1 MKWSK
6 LMIQTLREDPG
17 DAEIDSHKLMVR
29 AGLMK
34 KAAGGLY
41 TYLPLGMRV
50 LNKVQRIVREEMDR
64 AGAQEIVMPIL
75 QPAGLWK
82 TSGRWESMGPGMFRL
97 KDRGAHDY
105 ALSPTAEEM
114 VTDLVK
120 GVVSSYRQLPVTV
133 YQIQWKFRD
142 EIRPRFGLMRSKE
155 FLMKDAY
162 SFDVSLDA
170 ADASYMAMFEAYKR
184 VFARCGLKAYPV
196 EADTGDIGGKFSHE
210 FHVLADSGEDGIA
223 FCDACGYA
231 ANLEKAERRA
241 PAGEDGIAFC
251 GGCGYAANLE
261 KAERKVGN
269 GEQGTGNGDAMETI
283 PTPGAKTIDEVSK
296 FMGVPGSA
304 FVKSLVYLADGRPVM
319 VCVPGDRDVNEVK
332 LRHFLDAKKVE
343 LADFETVLRATGAN
357 AGSVGPVKPADA
369 SLRIV
374 CDQELRGAKGCIVGA
389 NRDDH
394 HIKNVDLSRDAKI
407 APGDYADLV
416 VVRDGDIC
424 AKCGQPLAIRRGI
437 EVGHV
442 FKLGT
447 KYTDA
452 FKAVYKNDSLE
463 ERTMVMG
470 CYGIGVSRTVQAVIE
485 QSHDANGIVWPASV
499 SPFQV
504 CICLLDPDNADAAQ
518 VAAKL
523 EAELE
528 AKGIDVIVDDRQE
541 RPGVKFK
548 DADLIGFTVRVIVS
562 AKGLAAG
569 GVEVKR
575 RCDDKSATRVV
586 PPAEAAEAVASLLA

>member
-6 LMIQTLREDPG
+6 LLIQTLREDPG

-34 KAAGGLY
+34 KVAGGLY
-41 TYLPLGMRV
+41 TYLPLGMRA

-75 QPAGLWK
+75 QPAELWK

-97 KDRGAHDY
+97 KDRATHDY

-114 VTDLVK
+114 VTDVVK
-120 GVVSSYRQLPVTV
+120 SVVSSYRQLPLTV

-162 SFDVSLDA
+162 SFDVSLEA
-170 ADASYMAMFEAYKR
+170 ADASYMAMFNAYKR
-184 VFARCGLKAYPV
+184 IFDRCGLKAYPV

-210 FHVLADSGEDGIA
+210 FHVLADAGEDGIA
-223 FCDACGYA
+223 FCD
-231 ANLEKAERRA
+231 
-241 PAGEDGIAFC
+241 
-251 GGCGYAANLE
+251 GCGYAANLE
-261 KAERKVGN
+261 KAERKVAPRN
-269 GEQGTGNGDAMETI
+269 DAACGEMEVI
-283 PTPGAKTIDEVSK
+283 PTPGAKSIEQVSK

-304 FVKSLVYLADGRPVM
+304 FVKSLVYAADGKPVM

-332 LRHFLDAKKVE
+332 LKHFLGAKKIE
-343 LADFETVLRATGAN
+343 LADYETVLKVTGAN

-374 CDQELRGAKGCIVGA
+374 ADQELKGAKGCIVGA
-389 NRDDH
+389 NKDDH
-394 HIKNVDLSRDAKI
+394 HIKNVDLERDAKI
-407 APGDYADLV
+407 TDYVDLV
-416 VVRDGDIC
+416 IVRDGDIC
-424 AKCGQPLAIRRGI
+424 AKCGKPMVIKRGI

-452 FKAVYKNDSLE
+452 FKAVYKTDELKE
-463 ERTMVMG
+463 QVMVMG

-485 QSHDANGIVWPASV
+485 QSHDKDGIIWPASV
-499 SPFQV
+499 APFQV
-504 CICLLDPDNADAAQ
+504 VLENLDPKVDEVNKI
-518 VAAKL
+518 VN
-523 EAELE
+523 ELE
-528 AKGIDVIVDDRQE
+528 LRLETSGIDVIVDDREE

-548 DADLIGFTVRVIVS
+548 DADLIGFPVRVVVG
-562 AKGLAAG
+562 AKGLANG

-575 RCDDKSATRVV
+575 RCDDKSKMKIV
-586 PPAEAAEAVASLLA
+586 PVAEALEAIKAAL

>member
-6 LMIQTLREDPG
+6 SLIQTLREDPG
-17 DAEIDSHKLMVR
+17 DAEIDSHKLLVR

-34 KAAGGLY
+34 KVAGGLY
-41 TYLPLGMRV
+41 TYLPLGMRA
-50 LNKVQRIVREEMDR
+50 LNKVQQIVREEMDR

-75 QPAGLWK
+75 QPAELWK

-97 KDRGAHDY
+97 KDRASHDY

-114 VTDLVK
+114 VTDVVK

-162 SFDVSLDA
+162 SFDTSLEA
-170 ADASYMAMFEAYKR
+170 ADASYMAMFNAYKR
-184 VFARCGLKAYPV
+184 VFERCGLKAYPV

-210 FHVLADSGEDGIA
+210 FHVLADAGEDGIA

-231 ANLEKAERRA
+231 ANLEKAERKVCGTTAGA
-241 PAGEDGIAFC
+241 PSC
-251 GGCGYAANLE
+251 P
-261 KAERKVGN
+261 
-269 GEQGTGNGDAMETI
+269 AMEVI

-304 FVKSLVYLADGRPVM
+304 FVKSLVYSADGKPVM

-332 LRHFLDAKKVE
+332 LRHFLGAKKVE
-343 LADFETVLRATGAN
+343 LADYETVLKVTGAN

-369 SLRIV
+369 TLRIV
-374 CDQELRGAKGCIVGA
+374 ADQELKGAKGCIVGA
-389 NRDDH
+389 NKDDH
-394 HIKNVDLSRDAKI
+394 HIKNVDLDRDCTI
-407 APGDYADLV
+407 ADYADLV
-416 VVRDGDIC
+416 IVRDGDIC
-424 AKCGQPLAIRRGI
+424 AKCGKKMVIKRGI
-437 EVGHV
+437 DVGHV

-452 FKAVYKNDSLE
+452 FKAVYKNDKLE
-463 ERTMVMG
+463 EQVMVMG

-485 QSHDANGIVWPASV
+485 QSHDANGIIWPAAV
-499 SPFQV
+499 APYQV
-504 CICLLDPDNADAAQ
+504 VIENLDPDKPEVTKIAD
-518 VAAKL
+518 
-523 EAELE
+523 ELE
-528 AKGIDVIVDDRQE
+528 SQLESAGVDVIVDDRAE

-548 DADLIGFTVRVIVS
+548 DADLIGFPVRVVVG
-562 AKGLAAG
+562 AKGLANG

-575 RCDDKSATRVV
+575 RCDDKSKMLIVSV
-586 PPAEAAEAVASLLA
+586 SEALAAIQKALA

>member
-1 MKWSK
+1 MKWTKS
-6 LMIQTLREDPG
+6 LIQTLREDPG

-34 KAAGGLY
+34 KVAGGLY
-41 TYLPLGMRV
+41 TYLPLGMRA

-75 QPAGLWK
+75 QPAELWK

-97 KDRGAHDY
+97 KDRATHDY

-114 VTDLVK
+114 VTDVVK
-120 GVVSSYRQLPVTV
+120 SIVSSYRQLPLTV

-162 SFDVSLDA
+162 SFDTSLEA
-170 ADASYMAMFEAYKR
+170 ADASYMAMFNAYKR
-184 VFARCGLKAYPV
+184 IFERCGLKAYPV

-210 FHVLADSGEDGIA
+210 FHVLADAGEDGIA

-231 ANLEKAERRA
+231 ANLEKAERKVA
-241 PAGEDGIAFC
+241 PRNDAACGE
-251 GGCGYAANLE
+251 
-261 KAERKVGN
+261 
-269 GEQGTGNGDAMETI
+269 MEVI
-283 PTPGAKTIDEVSK
+283 PTPGAKSIEQVSK

-304 FVKSLVYLADGRPVM
+304 FVKSLIYSADGKPVM
-319 VCVPGDRDVNEVK
+319 VCVPGDRGINEVK
-332 LRHFLDAKKVE
+332 LKHFLGAKKVE
-343 LADFETVLRATGAN
+343 LADYETVLKVTGAQP
-357 AGSVGPVKPADA
+357 GSVGPVASSFSSA
-369 SLRIV
+369 SSGSSLRIV
-374 CDQELRGAKGCIVGA
+374 ADQSLRGARGVIVGA
-389 NRDDH
+389 NQDDH
-394 HIKNVDLSRDAKI
+394 HIKNVDLERDTKI
-407 APGDYADLV
+407 SDYADLV
-416 VVRDGDIC
+416 IVRDGDIC
-424 AKCGQPLAIRRGI
+424 AKCGKPLIIKRGI

-452 FKAVYKNDSLE
+452 FKAVYKTDELKE
-463 ERTMVMG
+463 QVMVMG

-485 QSHDANGIVWPASV
+485 QSHDKDGIIWPAAV
-499 SPFQV
+499 APFQV
-504 CICLLDPDNADAAQ
+504 VIENLDPKVDEVNKI
-518 VAAKL
+518 VN
-523 EAELE
+523 ELE
-528 AKGIDVIVDDRQE
+528 LQLETSGIDVIVDDREE

-548 DADLIGFTVRVIVS
+548 DADLIGFPVRVVVG
-562 AKGLAAG
+562 AKGLANG

-575 RCDDKSATRVV
+575 RSDDKSKMKVV
-586 PPAEAAEAVASLLA
+586 PVAEALEAIKSAL

>member
-1 MKWSK
+1 MKWTK
-6 LMIQTLREDPG
+6 LLIQTLREDPG
-17 DAEIDSHKLMVR
+17 DAEIDSHKLLVR

-34 KAAGGLY
+34 KVAGGLY

-75 QPAGLWK
+75 QPAELWK
-82 TSGRWESMGPGMFRL
+82 TSGRWDSMGPGMFRL
-97 KDRGAHDY
+97 KDRATHDY

-114 VTDLVK
+114 VTDVVK
-120 GVVSSYRQLPVTV
+120 SIVSSYRQLPLTV

-162 SFDVSLDA
+162 SFDTSLEA
-170 ADASYMAMFEAYKR
+170 ADASYLAMYEAYKR

-210 FHVLADSGEDGIA
+210 FHVLADAGEDGIA
-223 FCDACGYA
+223 FCD
-231 ANLEKAERRA
+231 
-241 PAGEDGIAFC
+241 
-251 GGCGYAANLE
+251 GCGYAANLE
-261 KAERKVGN
+261 KAERKVAKRSEG
-269 GEQGTGNGDAMETI
+269 GECGPMEVI

-304 FVKSLVYLADGRPVM
+304 FVKSLIYAADGKPVM

-332 LRHFLDAKKVE
+332 LKHFLNAKKVE
-343 LADFETVLRATGAN
+343 LADYETVLKVSGAN
-357 AGSVGPVKPADA
+357 AGSVGPVKPADP

-374 CDQELRGAKGCIVGA
+374 ADQELQGAKGCIVGA
-389 NRDDH
+389 NKDDH
-394 HIKNVDLSRDAKI
+394 HIKNVDLARDCTI
-407 APGDYADLV
+407 TDYADLV
-416 VVRDGDIC
+416 IVRDGDIC
-424 AKCGQPLAIRRGI
+424 AKCGRPMVIKRGI

-452 FKAVYKNDSLE
+452 FKAAYKTAELKE
-463 ERTMVMG
+463 QVMVMG
-470 CYGIGVSRTVQAVIE
+470 CYGIGVSRTMQAVIE
-485 QSHDANGIVWPASV
+485 QSHDKDGIIWPASV
-499 SPFQV
+499 APFQV
-504 CICLLDPDNADAAQ
+504 CICLLDPDNAE
-518 VAAKL
+518 VAKVANDLEQQL
-523 EAELE
+523 EA
-528 AKGIDVIVDDRQE
+528 AGVDVVVDDRVD

-548 DADLIGFTVRVIVS
+548 DADLIGFPVRVVVG
-562 AKGLAAG
+562 AKGLANG
-569 GVEVKR
+569 GIELKR
-575 RCDDKSATRVV
+575 RCDDKSKTQIV
-586 PPAEAAEAVASLLA
+586 PVNEALKTIQAVLCA

>member
-1 MKWSK
+1 MKWTKS
-6 LMIQTLREDPG
+6 LIQTLREDTG

-34 KAAGGLY
+34 KVAGGLY
-41 TYLPLGMRV
+41 TYLPLGMRA

-75 QPAGLWK
+75 QPAELWK

-97 KDRGAHDY
+97 KDRATHDY

-114 VTDLVK
+114 VTDVVK
-120 GVVSSYRQLPVTV
+120 SIVSSYRQLPLTV

-162 SFDVSLDA
+162 SFDTSLEA
-170 ADASYMAMFEAYKR
+170 ADASYMAMFNAYKR
-184 VFARCGLKAYPV
+184 IFARCGLKAYPV

-210 FHVLADSGEDGIA
+210 FHVLADAGEDGIA
-223 FCDACGYA
+223 FCD
-231 ANLEKAERRA
+231 
-241 PAGEDGIAFC
+241 
-251 GGCGYAANLE
+251 GCGYAANLE
-261 KAERKVGN
+261 KAERKVKVG
-269 GEQGTGNGDAMETI
+269 GEGELRNCPSMEVI
-283 PTPGAKTIDEVSK
+283 PTPGAKSIEQVSK

-304 FVKSLVYLADGRPVM
+304 FVKSLVYAADGKPVM

-332 LRHFLDAKKVE
+332 LKHFLGAKTIE
-343 LADFETVLRATGAN
+343 LADYETVLKVTGAH

-374 CDQELRGAKGCIVGA
+374 ADQELKGAKGCIVGA
-389 NRDDH
+389 NKDDH
-394 HIKNVDLSRDAKI
+394 HIKNVDLDRDCTVS
-407 APGDYADLV
+407 DYADLV
-416 VVRDGDIC
+416 IVRDGDIC
-424 AKCGQPLAIRRGI
+424 AKCGKPMVIKRGI

-452 FKAVYKNDSLE
+452 FKAVYKTDELKE
-463 ERTMVMG
+463 QVMVMG

-485 QSHDANGIVWPASV
+485 QSHDVNGIVWPAAV
-499 SPFQV
+499 APFQV
-504 CICLLDPDNADAAQ
+504 CICLLDPDKAE
-518 VAAKL
+518 VAKVANDLEQLL
-523 EAELE
+523 EA
-528 AKGIDVIVDDRQE
+528 AGVDVIVDDRAE

-548 DADLIGFTVRVIVS
+548 DADLIGFPVRVVVG
-562 AKGLAAG
+562 AKGLANG

-575 RCDDKSATRVV
+575 RSDDKSKMKVV
-586 PPAEAAEAVASLLA
+586 PVAEALEAIKSAL

>member
-1 MKWSK
+1 MKWTKS
-6 LMIQTLREDPG
+6 LIQTLREDPG

-34 KAAGGLY
+34 KVAGGLY
-41 TYLPLGMRV
+41 TYLPLGMRA
-50 LNKVQRIVREEMDR
+50 LNKVQKIVREEMDR
-64 AGAQEIVMPIL
+64 AGALEVVMPIL
-75 QPAGLWK
+75 QPAELWK

-97 KDRGAHDY
+97 KDRAMHDY

-114 VTDLVK
+114 VTDVVN

-162 SFDVSLDA
+162 SFDTSLEA
-170 ADASYMAMFEAYKR
+170 ADASYMAMFGAYKR

-210 FHVLADSGEDGIA
+210 FHVLADAGEDGIA
-223 FCDACGYA
+223 FCD
-231 ANLEKAERRA
+231 
-241 PAGEDGIAFC
+241 
-251 GGCGYAANLE
+251 GCGYAANLE
-261 KAERKVGN
+261 KAERKVEKAGGG
-269 GEQGTGNGDAMETI
+269 GECGPIEEVH
-283 PTPGAKTIDEVSK
+283 TPGAKTIEEVSK

-304 FVKSLVYLADGRPVM
+304 FVKSLVYSVDGKPVM
-319 VCVPGDRDVNEVK
+319 VCVPGDRDVNDVK
-332 LRHFLDAKKVE
+332 LKHFLNAKKVE
-343 LADFETVLRATGAN
+343 LADYETILKVTGAN
-357 AGSVGPVKPADA
+357 AGSVGPVFKGRLGSDGVGESGSEDA
-369 SLRIV
+369 NATLPDSNLRIV
-374 CDQELRGAKGCIVGA
+374 CDQELKGAKGCIVGA
-389 NRDDH
+389 NKDDYH
-394 HIKNVDLSRDAKI
+394 LKNVDLERDCSI
-407 APGDYADLV
+407 ADADYADLV

-424 AKCGQPLAIRRGI
+424 AKCGKPMVIKRGI

-452 FKAVYKNDSLE
+452 FKATFKNDKLE
-463 ERTMVMG
+463 EKVMVMG

-499 SPFQV
+499 APYQV
-504 CICLLDPDNADAAQ
+504 VIENLDPKVEEVNK
-518 VAAKL
+518 VVN
-523 EAELE
+523 ELE
-528 AKGIDVIVDDRQE
+528 LQLETSGIDVIVDDREE

-548 DADLIGFTVRVIVS
+548 DADLIGFPVRVVVGS
-562 AKGLAAG
+562 KGLANG

-575 RCDDKSATRVV
+575 RCDDKSKTQIVAVD
-586 PPAEAAEAVASLLA
+586 AAVDAIKAALA